1 MKPAISITTNFFM
14 LLLSL
19 LAAGNLTA
27 QDNSV
32 ATTQW
37 VEMLGTKSGPVN
49 SGINELFI
57 VLKSKDSAAAAGILN
72 EIEKEANPESNYFRA
87 RFDAIKSRWL
97 RSILPFTD
105 SNNNRVSYFLTA
117 ALNAAYETNNDSL
130 VSEMAWAYGIT
141 CYQISKIEPAAT
153 YCLFAAEL
161 DNKIGK
167 RSEADKCWYLG
178 IILFITRDYQ
188 KSIQYTKAA
197 LQRET
202 DTSKEGKRVTLGRYN
217 TVALCYQRMAK
228 YDSAFFHYSIA
239 MNMAENSKDTV
250 WKAIL
255 SGNIGQIY
263 YLQGKYALAKPL
275 LYFDYAISKVNEEES
290 SAGNTLQWI
299 ARINLAEGK
308 LDSALS
314 QVKEALYLVE
324 QKQDQSTQYYRQN
337 IYAAATEVYRA
348 LGNTDSTLKYAAL
361 YSHLHD
367 SLERAIA
374 DSRVEISLIKLDNIQ
389 NVLAVKN
396 LLKEKEA
403 VAKQRNLI
411 VLLILLLGTIALL
424 LYNRQQQQIKHRQK
438 MMLQEKRIAE
448 SKVEMAEAERR
459 AANEQLEMFTQNVI
473 EKSQLIE
480 KLEQQLQTNLSDS
493 GQEDIIRELTQQ
505 TILTEADWSKF
516 KSLFETIYPGF
527 FSKLKQKSGDITLA
541 ELRMSALIRLQLQ
554 PKQMAAL
561 LGISLNSVYKAKQR
575 LRLRFKQGSD
585 EEVETFIRS
594 I

>member
-1 MKPAISITTNFFM
+1 MRPAISFTANFFA

-19 LAAGNLTA
+19 LMANNLTA
-27 QDNSV
+27 QSTSV
-32 ATTQW
+32 STAQW
-37 VEMLGTKSGPVN
+37 VKMLGAQNGPVS
-49 SGINELFI
+49 SGISEVLAT
-57 VLKSKDSAAAAGILN
+57 LKSKDSAAGFQMLN
-72 EIEKEANPESNYFRA
+72 EIEKKANLENNYFRT
-87 RFDAIKSRWL
+87 RFAATKSGWL
-97 RSILPFTD
+97 GSILQPTD
-105 SNNNRVSYFLTA
+105 SNKNLVINLLTT
-117 ALNAAYETNNDSL
+117 ALNAAYETSNDSL
-130 VSEMAWAYGIT
+130 ISEMAWAYGIT
-141 CYQISKIEPAAT
+141 CYKYSKIEPAAT

-178 IILFITRDYQ
+178 VILFITRDYQ
-188 KSIQYTKAA
+188 KSLQYTKAA
-197 LQRET
+197 IQRET
-202 DTSKEGKRVTLGRYN
+202 DTSKASKRINLGRHN

-239 MNMAENSKDTV
+239 IKMAENSKDTV

-263 YLQGKYALAKPL
+263 YLQGKYDLAKPL
-275 LYFDYAISKVNEEES
+275 LFFDYTVGKVNDEQG
-290 SAGNTLQWI
+290 SAANTLQWI
-299 ARINLAEGK
+299 ARISLAEGK
-308 LDSALS
+308 RDTAFM
-314 QVKEALYLVE
+314 QIKEALYLVE
-324 QKQDQSTQYYRQN
+324 QKRDQSTQYYRQN

-361 YSHLHD
+361 YSGLHD

-374 DSRVEISLIKLDNIQ
+374 DSRVEMSLIKLGNIQ
-389 NVLAVKN
+389 NALAVKN
-396 LLKEKEA
+396 LVKEKEA
-403 VAKQRNLI
+403 VAQQRNLI
-411 VLLILLLGTIALL
+411 VLLIMLLGTIALL
-424 LYNRQQQQIKHRQK
+424 LYNRQQQKLKHRQK

-448 SKVEMAEAERR
+448 SKMEIAEAERR
-459 AANEQLEMFTQNVI
+459 AANEQLDMFTQNVI

-480 KLEQQLQTNLSDS
+480 KLEQQLQTNRSNN

-505 TILTEADWSKF
+505 TILTEADWGKF

-561 LGISLNSVYKAKQR
+561 LGISLNSVYKTKQR

-585 EEVETFIRS
+585 EEVESFITT